1 MIRAENVGDP
11 TGAFTRPGRILTQA
25 AFGRQYE
32 VLVPVAPWTR
42 VVRAIGFLLIG
53 VGLLALAGV
62 VVGRATV
69 LEFTQGQVRTWA
81 GLAALSVLGGG
92 TLVILMVLM
101 PLELPSRER

>member
-1 MIRAENVGDP
+1 
-11 TGAFTRPGRILTQA
+11 LTQA

-53 VGLLALAGV
+53 VGLLALAASLWV
-62 VVGRATV
+62 ATV

-92 TLVILMVLM
+92 TLVILWC
-101 PLELPSRER
+101 